1 MINNLYEQLKIL
13 TVVFGGPWL
22 RVEAYHKKTDQL
34 LSCRKNRGV
43 LMHVDWSDS
52 DLEEEGAR
60 GASNT

>member
-1 MINNLYEQLKIL
+1 MIE
-13 TVVFGGPWL
+13 T
-22 RVEAYHKKTDQL
+22 YHKKTDQL